1 MTEVFNAN
9 DTIRPVTGLVDG
21 TTYYGKVY
29 TSGTLCV
36 HEAANAPT
44 DKNVASFRYFGGE
57 DFRFQKTS
65 GENIYVW
72 ILEDDGSGSLVFNQ
86 AV

>member
-1 MTEVFNAN
+1 MTEVFNVT
-9 DTIRPVTGLVDG
+9 DQIQSVTGLVDG
-21 TTYYGKVY
+21 STYYGKVY

-36 HEAANAPT
+36 YESAQAPT
-44 DKNVASFRYFGGE
+44 DKNVVSFRYFGGE

-72 ILEDDGSGSLVFNQ
+72 ILEDGGSGSLVFNQ